1 MDGRFTQLFRL
12 GLGSLLCTGLF
23 VFLGAGPGSAW
34 GQLVPGT
41 GTLIPGGSDDFEDVE
56 WEYRLNAP
64 KSSYEQDHNVRLP
77 GGISRNGVWAESAKR
92 GQPDL
97 IRRVATPEAGI
108 PGSGGAL
115 LLATKASGVPGRPS
129 GRNQQDDLLINASRT
144 LGRAIPVSWSPNCV
158 VRVYVPPF
166 EAWEQRVGSSFGFR
180 ADVKGVKG
188 GGQLDSYWPGMFLQ
202 LRRGNGT
209 QADRTSGVIVV
220 RAGNRGQDFQG
231 PKIESPGWWTLGM
244 SFTPDGRVHYYAS
257 EGVDDL
263 TTADHV
269 SSQYPYGFRCRTFH
283 TYFFNVANRDDGR
296 TWSTQWVIDDA
307 QLFHRNGNDRTA
319 RPGR

>member
-1 MDGRFTQLFRL
+1 MDGLFARL
-12 GLGSLLCTGLF
+12 SRLCLGSVVYFGLVLC
-23 VFLGAGPGSAW
+23 LGAGSGAAW

-56 WEYRLNAP
+56 WEYRLNSP

-77 GGISRNGVWAESAKR
+77 GGISRNGIWAESAKR

-97 IRRVATPEAGI
+97 IRRVATPEGGI
-108 PGSGGAL
+108 PGSSGAL

-202 LRRGNGT
+202 LRRGNGSQT
-209 QADRTSGVIVV
+209 DRTSGVIVV
-220 RAGNRGQDFQG
+220 RDGSRGQDFQG
-231 PKIESPGWWTLGM
+231 PKIEQPRLVDAGNVIYARRTRPLLRQRRGRRAYHRRPCVFPIPLRIPLPDVSHLLLQCRQPG
-244 SFTPDGRVHYYAS
+244 
-257 EGVDDL
+257 
-263 TTADHV
+263 
-269 SSQYPYGFRCRTFH
+269 
-283 TYFFNVANRDDGR
+283 
-296 TWSTQWVIDDA
+296 
-307 QLFHRNGNDRTA
+307 
-319 RPGR
+319 